1 MNYLYK
7 GSQSQERLNALLS
20 FGKSTSEDIKAAL
33 SDYLVRGISKTN
45 AATLNG
51 VPGPN
56 FTRALKRLEVV
67 AGKLENAL
75 EIEWYSKRQDMK
87 LELIK
92 ERVDALLVELNSL
105 LTSLEYSDDD
115 LEKHTSRII
124 NRLELEIEHIGTSK
138 RSTENEHCYMAAVYQ
153 EAATP
158 LVFNPNEH
166 VTDRIETSIQRVEDW
181 QSRLANL

>member
-51 VPGPN
+51 VKGPN
-56 FTRALKRLEVV
+56 FTRALNRLEVV
-67 AGKLENAL
+67 AGKFENAL
-75 EIEWYSKRQDMK
+75 EIEWYSTRQNMK

-92 ERVDALLVELNSL
+92 ERIDALSVELNL
-105 LTSLEYSDDD
+105 LLPNENFSDGEWETHND
-115 LEKHTSRII
+115 RIVK
-124 NRLELEIEHIGTSK
+124 RLKLEINHIGTSK
-138 RSTENEHCYMAAVYQ
+138 RTTENEYLF
-153 EAATP
+153 
-158 LVFNPNEH
+158 LVVAYGDTLKILENKDEQVDEKFIDCIDVLDHWKSQIPN
-166 VTDRIETSIQRVEDW
+166 
-181 QSRLANL
+181 